1 MALAGSILV
10 VDDEKRIRDS
20 LRVLL
25 TREGYTVQTRSSG
38 ENAISLLRQTA
49 FDLVITNLFMG
60 EVNGIAVL
68 QEAKAR
74 CPETMVMLHTGYE
87 DLEFIIEALQMDAD
101 DYILKPCEPAE
112 MKRRVARCLEKRASR
127 RQKAA
132 AGKILPV
139 CSVCKKVRDD
149 SCTAPGCGEWL
160 EVSSCSNCADFQA
173 RRANIRYRPD
183 ASSRPRFEH
192 TLNGSGLALPRV
204 LISLLENYQQ
214 EDGSITIPEALRKY
228 VAFNGIGSS

>member
-1 MALAGSILV
+1 

-25 TREGYTVQTRSSG
+25 TREGNTVQTRSSG

-112 MKRRVARCLEKRASR
+112 MKRRVARCLEKQASR
-127 RQKAA
+127 RQAA
-132 AGKILPV
+132 ATGKILPV

-149 SCTAPGCGEWL
+149 SCTAPGCGEWVRMEDYLGDKTRFRVTSTFCPACALKIKRNL
-160 EVSSCSNCADFQA
+160 EES
-173 RRANIRYRPD
+173 
-183 ASSRPRFEH
+183 
-192 TLNGSGLALPRV
+192 
-204 LISLLENYQQ
+204 
-214 EDGSITIPEALRKY
+214 
-228 VAFNGIGSS
+228 

>member
-1 MALAGSILV
+1 

-112 MKRRVARCLEKRASR
+112 MKRRVARCLEKQASR
-127 RQKAA
+127 RQAA
-132 AGKILPV
+132 ATGKILPV

-149 SCTAPGCGEWL
+149 SCTAPGCGEWVRMEDYLGDKTRFRVTSTFCPACALKIKRNL
-160 EVSSCSNCADFQA
+160 EES
-173 RRANIRYRPD
+173 
-183 ASSRPRFEH
+183 
-192 TLNGSGLALPRV
+192 
-204 LISLLENYQQ
+204 
-214 EDGSITIPEALRKY
+214 
-228 VAFNGIGSS
+228 